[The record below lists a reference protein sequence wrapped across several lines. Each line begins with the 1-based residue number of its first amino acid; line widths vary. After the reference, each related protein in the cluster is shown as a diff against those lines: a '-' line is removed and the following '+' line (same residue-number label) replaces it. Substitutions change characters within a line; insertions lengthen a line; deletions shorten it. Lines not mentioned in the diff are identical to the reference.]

1 MNIEGF
7 LNRMKKFV
15 NHPYLYGIVFNFA
28 VIISFLVSFGMV
40 GESNFGLVTLLMFI
54 FGVLGIAYSVAL
66 ITFDGE
72 NDKRFGLYIFIFGFI
87 LVLLGA
93 INYNIGF
100 IGALLGFFGIMLLGM
115 GRKEIEEKM
124 WYEISSIGL
133 LLVAIGPVIG
143 ALYIKSLP
151 IVMSILGIILY
162 IIGGIF
168 ILLKEST
175 YRGKMYAI
183 FVLAFISYA
192 MIVVIPM
199 HEAVGMH
206 ANRTYGIFDSSM
218 GFLSFV
224 TFIISFLLYI
234 YLFYSEKSK
243 YEAEK
248 KKALKAISKGEYELA
263 IKHFDRMLSYQNT
276 VEAYNGKAICLLNM
290 GRIDEAKKVLRE
302 ALSFYPDE
310 PSILTNI
317 GNLLM
322 HKDDIDGAIKLYK
335 RALKIDQKYIHAWN
349 NLGRAYML
357 KGRFEEAKKC
367 FNNAKVINPESE
379 VAKMNMAELEELSR
393 TPLEI

>member
-1 MNIEGF
+1 MNIEG
-7 LNRMKKFV
+7 LLSKIKKFV
-15 NHPYLYGIVFNFA
+15 NYPYLYGIVFNFA
-28 VIISFLVSFGMV
+28 VVISFLISLGTV
-40 GESNFGLVTLLMFI
+40 GESNFGLVATLIFI
-54 FGVLGIAYSVAL
+54 FGVLGVAYSIGL

-72 NDKRFGLYIFIFGFI
+72 NEKKFGLYIFIIGFI

-124 WYEISSIGL
+124 WYEIASIGL

-143 ALYIKSLP
+143 AFYMKDLP
-151 IVMSILGIILY
+151 IAVSILGIILY
-162 IIGGIF
+162 IVGAIF
-168 ILLKEST
+168 ILLKESA
-175 YRGKMYAI
+175 YRGKMYAVY
-183 FVLAFISYA
+183 VLGFTSYA

-199 HEAVGMH
+199 HESIGMH

-218 GFLSFV
+218 GFLSFAA
-224 TFIISFLLYI
+224 FIISFLLYM

-248 KKALKAISKGEYELA
+248 KKALRAIGRGEYEVA
-263 IKHFDRMLSYQNT
+263 IKHFDNMMTYQNT
-276 VEAYNGKAICLLNM
+276 VEAYNGKALCLLNM
-290 GRIDEAKKVLRE
+290 GRIDDAEKVLRE

-310 PSILTNI
+310 PSILTNM
-317 GNLLM
+317 GNVLM

-379 VAKMNMAELEELSR
+379 VAKMNLAELEELSR